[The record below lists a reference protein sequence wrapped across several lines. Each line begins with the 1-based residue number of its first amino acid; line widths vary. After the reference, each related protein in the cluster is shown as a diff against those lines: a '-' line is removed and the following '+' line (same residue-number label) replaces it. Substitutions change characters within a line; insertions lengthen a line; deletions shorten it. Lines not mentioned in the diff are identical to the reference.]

1 MLTQMLGWSAASIAA
16 IPARWSAYAGSIPD
30 NARRLFAELLA
41 EEPARAA
48 TGPKT
53 SQPTLQQAL
62 QGVAPRRRREL
73 LMDRLAESARRVLGV
88 GSSFELAPDV
98 PLRDLGLD
106 SLMAVELRNAV
117 GTALGRPLPA
127 TLLFDYPSIAALAD
141 HLLGQLDV
149 QQGQE
154 AAAVPAARADA
165 AQAVAELSES
175 EAEAQLLAEL
185 GESGG
190 GR

>member
-1 MLTQMLGWSAASIAA
+1 
-16 IPARWSAYAGSIPD
+16 
-30 NARRLFAELLA
+30 
-41 EEPARAA
+41 
-48 TGPKT
+48 
-53 SQPTLQQAL
+53 
-62 QGVAPRRRREL
+62 
-73 LMDRLAESARRVLGV
+73 MDRLAEAARRVLGV
-88 GSSFELAPDV
+88 GSGFELPPDM

-117 GTALGRPLPA
+117 GTAVGRALPA
-127 TLLFDYPSIAALAD
+127 TLLFDYPSIAALVD
-141 HLLGQLDV
+141 HLLGQLDL
-149 QQGQE
+149 QQGPE
-154 AAAVPAARADA
+154 AAAVPAARSDT